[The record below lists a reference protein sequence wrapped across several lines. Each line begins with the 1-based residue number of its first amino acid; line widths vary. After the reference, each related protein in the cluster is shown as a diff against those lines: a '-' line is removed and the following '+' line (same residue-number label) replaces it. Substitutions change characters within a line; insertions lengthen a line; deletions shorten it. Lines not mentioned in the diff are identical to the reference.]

1 MARWRLNGTNWEGRT
16 WRASAGIIML
26 ADQLSIAFPSGHGA
40 DGTVASKAHDKAS
53 PNSDHRP
60 KPLIGPGTVRAIDVG
75 INSPAE
81 RAIPETLRQKRD
93 PRVKYA
99 ILDGRIFDNLTW
111 TWRPYTGI
119 NPHTTHFH
127 LSVTNAAD
135 TNGSVWDLGLE
146 QQGGDED
153 MATAQEIWFYPI
165 PDEDDDEGT
174 RGASH
179 ALRQAWGFS
188 KDAARDAAIAR
199 KIMETVALG
208 GTLTQAQIDAI
219 AKAVAAEI
227 AQRLQA

>member
-1 MARWRLNGTNWEGRT
+1 MARWRLSGTNWEGRP
-16 WRASAGIIML
+16 WVASTPII
-26 ADQLSIAFPSGHGA
+26 AIANQLSVAFPSGHGA

-93 PRVKYA
+93 PRVRYA
-99 ILDGRIFDNLTW
+99 ILDGRIFDDDTW

-127 LSVTNAAD
+127 LSVNASAD
-135 TNGSVWDLGLE
+135 IDGKAWDLGLE

-153 MATAQEIWFYPI
+153 MALTADDLNKIADAVWFRLVTHPVTG
-165 PDEDDDEGT
+165 EK
-174 RGASH
+174 RGAQ
-179 ALRQAWGFS
+179 ALLADAV
-188 KDAARDAAIAR
+188 KYAADAAAKPAGSGGATADQ
-199 KIMETVALG
+199 VADKL
-208 GTLTQAQIDAI
+208 
-219 AKAVAAEI
+219 